1 MVAVVFLLTNGS
13 NPNERKFL
21 SALCFETPSSILTYS
36 RKEWVRVLNLRDD
49 LEPYAERVLMLVPV
63 GAEHFETAYL
73 SR

>member
-1 MVAVVFLLTNGS
+1 MKENFFLLYVLIHL
-13 NPNERKFL
+13 R
-21 SALCFETPSSILTYS
+21 SILTYS
-36 RKEWVRVLNLRDD
+36 RKEWVPVLNLRDD